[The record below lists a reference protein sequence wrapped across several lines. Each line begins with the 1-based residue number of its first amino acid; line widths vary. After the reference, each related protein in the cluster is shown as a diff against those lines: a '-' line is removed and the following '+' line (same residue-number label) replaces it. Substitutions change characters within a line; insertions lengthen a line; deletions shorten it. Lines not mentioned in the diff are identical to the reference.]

1 LSKLCAVTELTF
13 SDPEI
18 TIVDT
23 AKKRRKDL
31 LSAWVRGSVLLLPL
45 LLASPSKAYGYVDPG
60 SGSYVYQAIYA
71 ACIGG
76 VFYFRKFLVR
86 IFGKRNK

>member
-1 LSKLCAVTELTF
+1 MIGTEKNRLSRLW
-13 SDPEI
+13 PG
-18 TIVDT
+18 
-23 AKKRRKDL
+23 
-31 LSAWVRGSVLLLPL
+31 WVKGSLALLPL

-76 VFYFRKFLVR
+76 AFYFRKFIGR

>member
-1 LSKLCAVTELTF
+1 MTGAET
-13 SDPEI
+13 
-18 TIVDT
+18 
-23 AKKRRKDL
+23 KRLRSL
-31 LSAWVRGSVLLLPL
+31 LLGWMKGSLLLLPL

-60 SGSYVYQAIYA
+60 SGSFVYQAIYA

-76 VFYFRKFLVR
+76 VFYFRKFLGR

>member
-1 LSKLCAVTELTF
+1 MIGAEN
-13 SDPEI
+13 
-18 TIVDT
+18 
-23 AKKRRKDL
+23 KRLRRL
-31 LSAWVRGSVLLLPL
+31 LPGWVKGSLLLLPL

-76 VFYFRKFLVR
+76 AFYFRRFLGR

>member
-1 LSKLCAVTELTF
+1 MTGAVT
-13 SDPEI
+13 
-18 TIVDT
+18 
-23 AKKRRKDL
+23 KRLRSLFLGWMK
-31 LSAWVRGSVLLLPL
+31 GSLLLLPL

-76 VFYFRKFLVR
+76 VFYFRKFLGR

>member
-1 LSKLCAVTELTF
+1 MTGTE
-13 SDPEI
+13 
-18 TIVDT
+18 
-23 AKKRRKDL
+23 KKR
-31 LSAWVRGSVLLLPL
+31 LSRFLPGWIEGSLALLPL

-76 VFYFRKFLVR
+76 AFYFRKFIGR